1 MLLIFG
7 LPFILFLRET
17 ELVGLSDVDAGALA
31 LMTVKVVHAHTG
43 RHFASLKR
51 LTTLEQS
58 METLN
63 LFYYAYF

>member
-7 LPFILFLRET
+7 LPLILFLRET
-17 ELVGLSDVDAGALA
+17 ELVGLSYVDAGSFA

-43 RHFASLKR
+43 RHFASLKT
-51 LTTLEQS
+51 LITLEQS

-63 LFYYAYF
+63 LFYYVYF